1 MFPGGK
7 TFPMTSPTIA
17 LAWNGSMVD
26 SLSRAQFRRR
36 LVMGSAAVT
45 AAFGLLFVGST
56 WRLQSP
62 GAFHLIQSIG
72 LALIVVAIAG
82 RTWCA
87 VYIGGRKK
95 VTLVQDGP
103 YAMVR
108 HPLYLFSIF
117 GAAGIGALWG
127 SFVVSLIL
135 AVATALI
142 LKRVTRQEEHFL
154 AAKFGT
160 QYTTY
165 AAEVGRYIPRSFCWR
180 KESIAPINHEVALR
194 TFIQSS
200 LFLLGVPVAAFAQ
213 WGQISGFLPIL
224 VLLP

>member
-1 MFPGGK
+1 MFPDGK
-7 TFPMTSPTIA
+7 TFPMTSPTTA

-36 LVMGSAAVT
+36 LAMGLAAVT

-62 GAFHLIQSIG
+62 NAFHLIQLIG

-82 RTWCA
+82 STWCA

-95 VTLVQDGP
+95 VTLVQEGP

-108 HPLYLFSIF
+108 HPLYLFSII
-117 GAAGIGALWG
+117 GASGIGALWG
-127 SFVVSLIL
+127 SFVVSLML

-142 LKRVTRQEEHFL
+142 LKSVTRQEEHFL
-154 AAKFGT
+154 AAKFGN

-165 AAEVGRYIPRSFCWR
+165 AAKVGRYIPRSFCWR
-180 KESIAPINHEVALR
+180 KESIAPINHQVALR

-200 LFLLGVPVAAFAQ
+200 FFLLSVPVAAFAQ

-224 VLLP
+224 VALP